1 MAGIVIVTCSESFC
15 CKMLSYSFL
24 TCSTLSSHIRSAIII
39 ICFRVNIGFSGF
51 PLPAVE
57 DEEEEEQA
65 AASISIMGS
74 GELGEEGEAGAEL
87 GDGGLPG
94 EAGPAICRLFLSR
107 LISSLRLLAI
117 CSGVSGVS
125 RNTEGAGWTFSGVQ
139 WGLVVI
145 GTHLLLLLG
154 REGECRGSKS
164 RLLLRVTHA
173 IAVQQWTVG
182 STH

>member
-1 MAGIVIVTCSESFC
+1 MAGLVIVTCSDSFC

-24 TCSTLSSHIRSAIII
+24 TCSTLSSHILSAIII
-39 ICFRVNIGFSGF
+39 ICFRVNIGFSAF
-51 PLPAVE
+51 PLPV
-57 DEEEEEQA
+57 EEEVEQA
-65 AASISIMGS
+65 AATISIMGS

-94 EAGPAICRLFLSR
+94 ETGPAICRLFFRR
-107 LISSLRLLAI
+107 LISSLKLFAI

-125 RNTEGAGWTFSGVQ
+125 LNTEGAGCTFSGVQ

-145 GTHLLLLLG
+145 GTHLLLLFGL
-154 REGECRGSKS
+154 EGEWRGSKS

-173 IAVQQWTVG
+173 IATQQ
-182 STH
+182 

>member
-1 MAGIVIVTCSESFC
+1 MAGIFTCSESFC
-15 CKMLSYSFL
+15 CKILSYSFL
-24 TCSTLSSHIRSAIII
+24 TCSTLSSHILSAIII
-39 ICFRVNIGFSGF
+39 ICFRVNIGFSAF
-51 PLPAVE
+51 PVPVVVE
-57 DEEEEEQA
+57 EEEEEEQP

-94 EAGPAICRLFLSR
+94 ETGPAICRLFFRR
-107 LISSLRLLAI
+107 LISSLKLLAI

>member
-1 MAGIVIVTCSESFC
+1 MVELFTCSDSFC
-15 CKMLSYSFL
+15 CKILSYSFL

-39 ICFRVNIGFSGF
+39 ICFRVNIGFSAF
-51 PLPAVE
+51 PFPVAP
-57 DEEEEEQA
+57 EEQP
-65 AASISIMGS
+65 AASVSIIGS
-74 GELGEEGEAGAEL
+74 GELGEAGEAGAEL

-94 EAGPAICRLFLSR
+94 EAGPAICRLFFSR
-107 LISSLRLLAI
+107 LISSLKLLAI

-154 REGECRGSKS
+154 REGEWRGSKS
-164 RLLLRVTHA
+164 RLLLRVTQA
-173 IAVQQWTVG
+173 IATR
-182 STH
+182 

>member
-1 MAGIVIVTCSESFC
+1 MNLTKASYCSESFC

-24 TCSTLSSHIRSAIII
+24 TCSTLSSHILSAIII
-39 ICFRVNIGFSGF
+39 ICFRVNIGFSAF
-51 PLPAVE
+51 PLPAVEDEE

-74 GELGEEGEAGAEL
+74 GEEGEAGAEL

-94 EAGPAICRLFLSR
+94 ETGPAICRLFLRR

-154 REGECRGSKS
+154 LEGECRGSKS

-173 IAVQQWTVG
+173 IATQQWIVG

>member
-1 MAGIVIVTCSESFC
+1 MNLTKASYCSDSFC

-24 TCSTLSSHIRSAIII
+24 TCSTLSSHILSAIII
-39 ICFRVNIGFSGF
+39 ICFRVNIGFSAF
-51 PLPAVE
+51 PLPV
-57 DEEEEEQA
+57 EEEEEVEQA

-94 EAGPAICRLFLSR
+94 ETGPAICRLFFRR
-107 LISSLRLLAI
+107 LISSLKLLAI

-125 RNTEGAGWTFSGVQ
+125 LNTEGAGCTFSGVQ

-154 REGECRGSKS
+154 LEGEWRGSKS

-173 IAVQQWTVG
+173 IATQQ
-182 STH
+182 

>member
-1 MAGIVIVTCSESFC
+1 MNLTKASYCSESFC
-15 CKMLSYSFL
+15 CKILSYSFL
-24 TCSTLSSHIRSAIII
+24 TCSTLSSHILSAIII
-39 ICFRVNIGFSGF
+39 ICFRVNIGFSAF
-51 PLPAVE
+51 PLPVEEEDE
-57 DEEEEEQA
+57 DEEEVEQA

-74 GELGEEGEAGAEL
+74 GELGEEGEAGDEL

-94 EAGPAICRLFLSR
+94 ETGPAICRLFFRR
-107 LISSLRLLAI
+107 LISSLKLLAI

-125 RNTEGAGWTFSGVQ
+125 LNTAGAGCTFSGVQ

-154 REGECRGSKS
+154 LEGECRGSKS

-173 IAVQQWTVG
+173 IATLQ
-182 STH
+182 